1 MIDKKNFEKLEEL
14 WKTIEDRAHTSS
26 PEESYVSSLLSK
38 GLKECAKKL
47 GEEGVETSL
56 AAFSMNKK
64 ETINESADLLFHLL
78 VLWKAAGLKPEEIL
92 EELHKRESISGLT
105 EKKNMK
111 YRFKNCIKTM
121 IIIIFFLKSLIMNCR
136 VIKC

>member
-1 MIDKKNFEKLEEL
+1 MIDKKNFGKLEEL

-56 AAFSMNKK
+56 AALSMNKK
-64 ETINESADLLFHLL
+64 DTIKESADLLFHLL
-78 VLWKAAGLKPEEIL
+78 VLLLNLKFSFHL
-92 EELHKRESISGLT
+92 FL
-105 EKKNMK
+105 MCQK
-111 YRFKNCIKTM
+111 Y
-121 IIIIFFLKSLIMNCR
+121 
-136 VIKC
+136 

>member
-47 GEEGVETSL
+47 G
-56 AAFSMNKK
+56 
-64 ETINESADLLFHLL
+64 
-78 VLWKAAGLKPEEIL
+78 
-92 EELHKRESISGLT
+92 
-105 EKKNMK
+105 
-111 YRFKNCIKTM
+111 
-121 IIIIFFLKSLIMNCR
+121 
-136 VIKC
+136 

>member
-1 MIDKKNFEKLEEL
+1 MIDKKNFGKLEEL

-56 AAFSMNKK
+56 AALSMNKK
-64 ETINESADLLFHLL
+64 GIIAVIIFWSFFIGLPVAYMSEPELTISVISIGSLLIVL
-78 VLWKAAGLKPEEIL
+78 VLFSKVIYEEF
-92 EELHKRESISGLT
+92 RT
-105 EKKNMK
+105 
-111 YRFKNCIKTM
+111 
-121 IIIIFFLKSLIMNCR
+121 
-136 VIKC
+136 